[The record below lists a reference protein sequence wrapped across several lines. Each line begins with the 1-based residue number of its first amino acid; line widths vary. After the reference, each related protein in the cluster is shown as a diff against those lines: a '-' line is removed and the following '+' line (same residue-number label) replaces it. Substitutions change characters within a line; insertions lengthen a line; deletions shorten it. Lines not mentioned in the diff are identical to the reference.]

1 MQFHTVCTMVF
12 KLGFRRMGAVNLQSW
27 PDAYV
32 PSVGEVNA
40 SADPDDSVILATA
53 IAAEPI

>member
-1 MQFHTVCTMVF
+1 MVF